1 VASFVDGNMVDESL
15 VKLVN
20 SLLVD
25 INHSRVRTVGRDK
38 KKLTT
43 SLVSA
48 DVGVGSS
55 R

>member
-1 VASFVDGNMVDESL
+1 MASFVDGNMVDESL
-15 VKLVN
+15 LKLVN
-20 SLLVD
+20 SLLLD
-25 INHSRVRTVGRDK
+25 INRSGVRTVRRDK
-38 KKLTT
+38 KKLTA